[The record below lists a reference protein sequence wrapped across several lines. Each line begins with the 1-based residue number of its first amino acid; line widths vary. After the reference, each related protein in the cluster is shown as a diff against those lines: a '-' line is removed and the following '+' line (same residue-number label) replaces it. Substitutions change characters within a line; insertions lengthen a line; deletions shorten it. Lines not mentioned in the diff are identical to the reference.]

1 MVIDDS
7 VCKKYGTHSEMV
19 CYNHSTTLGTVLSH
33 DYVTSFYLS
42 GDIYIPS
49 SVILLYGNKKRC
61 EEKSIPF
68 KTKVELCNEIIDKH
82 QSRAK
87 KTIVLINSWYNIHE
101 VISCCRKHGYDWIV
115 DMKSNIVIVYESKKM
130 HASYLIDILRKRGI
144 FTYTIIDGEIYNA
157 WTKTIYNLLK
167 RHKLNVLAVKLI
179 RKYKRFEMKHPN
191 ELVQMDTKGPFYLKA
206 SRTKHYFI
214 HVIDD
219 CSRKVVSKWCNRR
232 TSEAALS
239 VLKEWVKLHG
249 KPNKVMHDGGTEF
262 TSTDFKNFLILNGI
276 KDKQIPKGYP
286 QEQGKVEA
294 YNKIVISEFL
304 QIEELKDEKDGAEKY
319 ESFVNSYN
327 YEREHGGINGM
338 TPAEKFMKCLKQPL
352 LIH

>member
-1 MVIDDS
+1 VDIIENRYRMIIEPERSGKSISD
-7 VCKKYGTHSEMV
+7 VCIAFGISRETWYKWKRRYDVYGVDGLKNQSRKHNNIKNVKITEELEKLVLELRLNNRFGPMRIRFRLKRKYGVS
-19 CYNHSTTLGTVLSH
+19 LG
-33 DYVTSFYLS
+33 
-42 GDIYIPS
+42 
-49 SVILLYGNKKRC
+49 
-61 EEKSIPF
+61 
-68 KTKVELCNEIIDKH
+68 
-82 QSRAK
+82 
-87 KTIVLINSWYNIHE
+87 
-101 VISCCRKHGYDWIV
+101 
-115 DMKSNIVIVYESKKM
+115 
-130 HASYLIDILRKRGI
+130 
-144 FTYTIIDGEIYNA
+144 
-157 WTKTIYNLLK
+157 TKTIYNLLK
-167 RHKLNVLAVKLI
+167 RHKLNVLAVKLK

-249 KPNKVMHDGGTEF
+249 KPNKVMHDGGKEF

-294 YNKIVISEFL
+294 YNKIVIAEFL

>member
-1 MVIDDS
+1 MIIEPERS
-7 VCKKYGTHSEMV
+7 GKSISYVCIAFGVSRATWYKWKRRYDAYGVDGLKNQSRKPHNIKNVKVTEELEKLVLELRLNNRFGPMRIRFRLKRKYGVS
-19 CYNHSTTLGTVLSH
+19 LG
-33 DYVTSFYLS
+33 
-42 GDIYIPS
+42 
-49 SVILLYGNKKRC
+49 
-61 EEKSIPF
+61 
-68 KTKVELCNEIIDKH
+68 
-82 QSRAK
+82 
-87 KTIVLINSWYNIHE
+87 
-101 VISCCRKHGYDWIV
+101 
-115 DMKSNIVIVYESKKM
+115 
-130 HASYLIDILRKRGI
+130 
-144 FTYTIIDGEIYNA
+144 
-157 WTKTIYNLLK
+157 TKTIYNLLK
-167 RHKLNVLAVKLI
+167 RHKLNVLAVKLK

-304 QIEELKDEKDGAEKY
+304 QVEELKDEKDGAEKY

>member
-1 MVIDDS
+1 MDIIENKYRMIIEPERSGKSISD
-7 VCKKYGTHSEMV
+7 VCIAFGISRETWYKWKRRYDVYGVDGLKNQSRKPHNIKNVKVTEELEKLVLELRLNNRFGPMRIRFRLKRKYGVS
-19 CYNHSTTLGTVLSH
+19 LG
-33 DYVTSFYLS
+33 
-42 GDIYIPS
+42 
-49 SVILLYGNKKRC
+49 
-61 EEKSIPF
+61 
-68 KTKVELCNEIIDKH
+68 
-82 QSRAK
+82 
-87 KTIVLINSWYNIHE
+87 
-101 VISCCRKHGYDWIV
+101 
-115 DMKSNIVIVYESKKM
+115 
-130 HASYLIDILRKRGI
+130 
-144 FTYTIIDGEIYNA
+144 
-157 WTKTIYNLLK
+157 TKTIYNLLK
-167 RHKLNVLAVKLI
+167 RHKLNVLAVKLK

-294 YNKIVISEFL
+294 YNKIVIAEFL

>member
-1 MVIDDS
+1 VDIIENRYRMIIEPERSGKSISD
-7 VCKKYGTHSEMV
+7 VCIAFGISRETWYKWKRRYDVYGVDGLKNQSRKPHNIKNVKVTEELEKLVLELRLNNRFGPMRIRFRLKRKYGVS
-19 CYNHSTTLGTVLSH
+19 LG
-33 DYVTSFYLS
+33 
-42 GDIYIPS
+42 
-49 SVILLYGNKKRC
+49 
-61 EEKSIPF
+61 
-68 KTKVELCNEIIDKH
+68 
-82 QSRAK
+82 
-87 KTIVLINSWYNIHE
+87 
-101 VISCCRKHGYDWIV
+101 
-115 DMKSNIVIVYESKKM
+115 
-130 HASYLIDILRKRGI
+130 
-144 FTYTIIDGEIYNA
+144 
-157 WTKTIYNLLK
+157 TKTIYNLLK
-167 RHKLNVLAVKLI
+167 RHKLNVLAVKLK

-239 VLKEWVKLHG
+239 VLKEWVELHG

-294 YNKIVISEFL
+294 YNKIVIAEFL

>member
-1 MVIDDS
+1 MDIIENRYRMIIEPELSGKTVWDVCITFGVSRATWYKWKRRYDTYGIDGLKNQS
-7 VCKKYGTHSEMV
+7 RKPHNIKNLKVTEELEKLVLELRLNNRFGPMRIRFRLKRKYGVS
-19 CYNHSTTLGTVLSH
+19 LG
-33 DYVTSFYLS
+33 
-42 GDIYIPS
+42 
-49 SVILLYGNKKRC
+49 
-61 EEKSIPF
+61 
-68 KTKVELCNEIIDKH
+68 
-82 QSRAK
+82 
-87 KTIVLINSWYNIHE
+87 
-101 VISCCRKHGYDWIV
+101 
-115 DMKSNIVIVYESKKM
+115 
-130 HASYLIDILRKRGI
+130 
-144 FTYTIIDGEIYNA
+144 
-157 WTKTIYNLLK
+157 TKTIYNLLK
-167 RHKLNVLAVKLI
+167 RHKLNVLAVKLK

>member
-1 MVIDDS
+1 MIIEPERSGETISDVCIAFGVSRATWYKWKRRYDTYGIDGLKNQS
-7 VCKKYGTHSEMV
+7 RKPHNIKNLKVTEELEKLVLELRLNNRFGPMRIRFRLKRKYGVS
-19 CYNHSTTLGTVLSH
+19 LG
-33 DYVTSFYLS
+33 
-42 GDIYIPS
+42 
-49 SVILLYGNKKRC
+49 
-61 EEKSIPF
+61 
-68 KTKVELCNEIIDKH
+68 
-82 QSRAK
+82 
-87 KTIVLINSWYNIHE
+87 
-101 VISCCRKHGYDWIV
+101 
-115 DMKSNIVIVYESKKM
+115 
-130 HASYLIDILRKRGI
+130 
-144 FTYTIIDGEIYNA
+144 
-157 WTKTIYNLLK
+157 TKTIYNLLK
-167 RHKLNVLAVKLI
+167 RHKLNVLSVKLK

>member
-1 MVIDDS
+1 MIFESERSGKSISD
-7 VCKKYGTHSEMV
+7 VCIAFGISRETWYKWKRRYDVYGVDGLKNQSRKPHNIKNVKITEELEKLVLELRLNNRFGPMRTRFRLKRKYGVS
-19 CYNHSTTLGTVLSH
+19 LG
-33 DYVTSFYLS
+33 
-42 GDIYIPS
+42 
-49 SVILLYGNKKRC
+49 
-61 EEKSIPF
+61 
-68 KTKVELCNEIIDKH
+68 
-82 QSRAK
+82 
-87 KTIVLINSWYNIHE
+87 
-101 VISCCRKHGYDWIV
+101 
-115 DMKSNIVIVYESKKM
+115 
-130 HASYLIDILRKRGI
+130 
-144 FTYTIIDGEIYNA
+144 
-157 WTKTIYNLLK
+157 TKTIYNLLK
-167 RHKLNVLAVKLI
+167 RHKLNVLAVKLK

-249 KPNKVMHDGGTEF
+249 KPNKVMHDGGKEF

-294 YNKIVISEFL
+294 YNKIVIAEFL

>member
-1 MVIDDS
+1 MIIEPERSGKSISDVCIAFGVSRATWYKWKRRYDTYGIDGLKNQS
-7 VCKKYGTHSEMV
+7 RKPHNIKNLKVTEELEKLVLELRLNNRFGPMRIRFRLKRKYGVS
-19 CYNHSTTLGTVLSH
+19 LG
-33 DYVTSFYLS
+33 
-42 GDIYIPS
+42 
-49 SVILLYGNKKRC
+49 
-61 EEKSIPF
+61 
-68 KTKVELCNEIIDKH
+68 
-82 QSRAK
+82 
-87 KTIVLINSWYNIHE
+87 
-101 VISCCRKHGYDWIV
+101 
-115 DMKSNIVIVYESKKM
+115 
-130 HASYLIDILRKRGI
+130 
-144 FTYTIIDGEIYNA
+144 
-157 WTKTIYNLLK
+157 TKTIYNLLK
-167 RHKLNVLAVKLI
+167 RHKLNVLAVKLK

-338 TPAEKFMKCLKQPL
+338 TPAEKFMKCLKPPIL
-352 LIH
+352 VH

>member
-1 MVIDDS
+1 MDIIENRYRMIIEPERSGKSISD
-7 VCKKYGTHSEMV
+7 VCIAFGISRETWYKWKRRYDAYGVDGLKNQSRKPHNIKNVKVTEELEKLVLELRLNNRFGPMRIRFRLKRKYGVS
-19 CYNHSTTLGTVLSH
+19 LG
-33 DYVTSFYLS
+33 
-42 GDIYIPS
+42 
-49 SVILLYGNKKRC
+49 
-61 EEKSIPF
+61 
-68 KTKVELCNEIIDKH
+68 
-82 QSRAK
+82 
-87 KTIVLINSWYNIHE
+87 
-101 VISCCRKHGYDWIV
+101 
-115 DMKSNIVIVYESKKM
+115 
-130 HASYLIDILRKRGI
+130 
-144 FTYTIIDGEIYNA
+144 
-157 WTKTIYNLLK
+157 TKTIYNLLK
-167 RHKLNVLAVKLI
+167 RHKLNVLAVKLK

-232 TSEAALS
+232 TSEEALS

-294 YNKIVISEFL
+294 YNKIVIAEFL

>member
-1 MVIDDS
+1 MII
-7 VCKKYGTHSEMV
+7 EPER
-19 CYNHSTTLGTVLSH
+19 
-33 DYVTSFYLS
+33 S
-42 GDIYIPS
+42 G
-49 SVILLYGNKKRC
+49 
-61 EEKSIPF
+61 KSISDVCIAF
-68 KTKVELCNEIIDKH
+68 GISRETWYKWKRRYDVYGVDGLKN
-82 QSRAK
+82 QSRK
-87 KTIVLINSWYNIHE
+87 PHNIKNVKVTEELEKLVLELRLNNRFGPMRIRFRLK
-101 VISCCRKHGYDWIV
+101 RKHGV
-115 DMKSNIVIVYESKKM
+115 S
-130 HASYLIDILRKRGI
+130 LG
-144 FTYTIIDGEIYNA
+144 
-157 WTKTIYNLLK
+157 TKTIYNLLK
-167 RHKLNVLAVKLI
+167 RHKLNVLAVKLK

-294 YNKIVISEFL
+294 YNKIVIAEFL

>member
-1 MVIDDS
+1 VDIIENRYRMIIEPERSGETISDVCIAFGVSRATWYKWKRRYDTYGIDGLKNQS
-7 VCKKYGTHSEMV
+7 RKPHNIKNLKVTEELEKLVLELRLNNRFGPMRIRFRLKRKYGVS
-19 CYNHSTTLGTVLSH
+19 LG
-33 DYVTSFYLS
+33 
-42 GDIYIPS
+42 
-49 SVILLYGNKKRC
+49 
-61 EEKSIPF
+61 
-68 KTKVELCNEIIDKH
+68 
-82 QSRAK
+82 
-87 KTIVLINSWYNIHE
+87 
-101 VISCCRKHGYDWIV
+101 
-115 DMKSNIVIVYESKKM
+115 
-130 HASYLIDILRKRGI
+130 
-144 FTYTIIDGEIYNA
+144 
-157 WTKTIYNLLK
+157 TKTIYNLLK
-167 RHKLNVLAVKLI
+167 RHKLNVLAVKLK

>member
-1 MVIDDS
+1 MIIEPERSGKSISD
-7 VCKKYGTHSEMV
+7 VCIAFGISRETWYKWKRRYDVYGVDGLKYQSRKPHNIKNVKITEELEKLVLELRLNNRFGPMRIRFRLKRKYGVS
-19 CYNHSTTLGTVLSH
+19 LG
-33 DYVTSFYLS
+33 
-42 GDIYIPS
+42 
-49 SVILLYGNKKRC
+49 
-61 EEKSIPF
+61 
-68 KTKVELCNEIIDKH
+68 
-82 QSRAK
+82 
-87 KTIVLINSWYNIHE
+87 
-101 VISCCRKHGYDWIV
+101 
-115 DMKSNIVIVYESKKM
+115 
-130 HASYLIDILRKRGI
+130 
-144 FTYTIIDGEIYNA
+144 
-157 WTKTIYNLLK
+157 TKTIYNLLK
-167 RHKLNVLAVKLI
+167 RHKLNVLAVKLK

-249 KPNKVMHDGGTEF
+249 KPNKVMHDGGKEF

-294 YNKIVISEFL
+294 YNKIVIAEFL